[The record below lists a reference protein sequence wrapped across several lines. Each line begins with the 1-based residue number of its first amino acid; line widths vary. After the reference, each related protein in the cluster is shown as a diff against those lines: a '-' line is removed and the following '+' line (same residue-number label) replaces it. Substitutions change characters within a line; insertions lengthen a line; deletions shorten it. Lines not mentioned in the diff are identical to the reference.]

1 MIVKKQITI
10 FIVEDNK
17 TFALALKTDIERAFV
32 NMNIKILL
40 FETGEACIEKF
51 KWENP
56 QVIILDYHLN
66 SKYPEAIDGIKV
78 LDWIMKERNEAFVIM
93 LTHDDDINIA
103 IKSFQHGASDYVVKS
118 DSQFRKITFSLLNF
132 VKIMK
137 AKSYAEKY
145 KRELQKYKEN
155 TL

>member
-1 MIVKKQITI
+1 MLVKKQITI

-17 TFALALKTDIERAFV
+17 TFALALKIDIERAFV
-32 NMNIKILL
+32 NMNIKIHL

-56 QVIILDYHLN
+56 QVVILDYHLN
-66 SKYPEAIDGIKV
+66 NKYPDAIDGIKV
-78 LDWIMKERNEAFVIM
+78 LDWIIKEKSEAFVIM
-93 LTHDDDINIA
+93 LTHEDDINIA

-132 VKIMK
+132 VKIMR
-137 AKSYAEKY
+137 AKSDAAKY